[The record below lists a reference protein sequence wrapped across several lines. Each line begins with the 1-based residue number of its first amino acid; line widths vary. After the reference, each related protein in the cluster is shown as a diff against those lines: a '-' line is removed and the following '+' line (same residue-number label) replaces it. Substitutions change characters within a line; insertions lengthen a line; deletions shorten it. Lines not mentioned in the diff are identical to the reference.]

1 MKYQRIKEQ
10 LLSEIITGAY
20 PEGGAFPS
28 ENEVATR
35 FAVSRMTARHALS
48 ELERAG
54 YLTRAAG
61 KGNIVQRRTF
71 SQGFLTVKPFKTYA
85 QEVGA
90 QPSTRVLCA
99 EVVPL
104 SAEGQQ
110 KLGIKTAVF
119 VHRLRSL
126 DGEAV
131 IEEKRYLRHDLCA
144 PILKEDLANE
154 SIHDLLIRKLKLPLT
169 KVWQRLKVVT
179 LTPEQAARFACPV
192 GLSAFLLE
200 RVTYTHDQPVTWVT
214 YLMRGDKYSFENVFY
229 PQEVGEMPKEANP

>member
-28 ENEVATR
+28 ENAVATR

-54 YLTRAAG
+54 HLRRTAG
-61 KGNIVQRRTF
+61 KGNIVQRRIF
-71 SQGFLTVKPFKTYA
+71 SQGFLTVKPFNTYA
-85 QEVGA
+85 KEIGA
-90 QPSTRVLCA
+90 QPTTVVLCA
-99 EVVPL
+99 AVTPL

-110 KLGIKTAVF
+110 KLGVKTAIF
-119 VHRLRSL
+119 VHRLRAL

-144 PILKEDLANE
+144 AILKEDLANE

-169 KVWQRLKVVT
+169 KVWQRLTVVT
-179 LTPEQAARFACPV
+179 LTPEQAALFACPA
-192 GLSAFLLE
+192 GLPAFLLE
-200 RVTYTHDQPVTWVT
+200 RVTYTHEQPVTWVT
-214 YLMRGDKYSFENVFY
+214 YLMRGDNYSFENEFY
-229 PQEVGEMPKEANP
+229 PQEAGETPKEGKP

>member
-10 LLSEIITGAY
+10 LLSEITTGAY
-20 PEGGAFPS
+20 PEGGPFPS

-54 YLTRAAG
+54 YLQRTAG

-71 SQGFLTVKPFKTYA
+71 SQGFLTVKPFNTYA
-85 QEVGA
+85 KEVGA
-90 QPSTRVLCA
+90 QPTTRLLCA

-110 KLGIKTAVF
+110 KLGVKTAVF
-119 VHRLRSL
+119 VHRLRAL

-131 IEEKRYLRHDLCA
+131 IEEKRYLRHDRCA
-144 PILKEDLANE
+144 AILKEDLVNE

-169 KVWQRLKVVT
+169 KVWQRLQVVT
-179 LTPEQAARFACPV
+179 LTPEQADRFACPAGV
-192 GLSAFLLE
+192 PAFLLE
-200 RVTYTHDQPVTWVT
+200 RVTYTHEQPVTWVT

-229 PQEVGEMPKEANP
+229 PQEAAEMTKETKP